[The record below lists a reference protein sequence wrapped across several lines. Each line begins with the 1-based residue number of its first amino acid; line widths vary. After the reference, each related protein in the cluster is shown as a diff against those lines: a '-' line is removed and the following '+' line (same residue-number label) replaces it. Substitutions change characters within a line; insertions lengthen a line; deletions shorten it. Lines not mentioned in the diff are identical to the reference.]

1 MRITVMNYTGTVGKT
16 TIATHLLSPRMGSAP
31 IIAVE
36 SINETAAGMGVAV
49 EQMKGD
55 KFREL
60 FQRMVVTEDLIVDVG
75 ASNIEDFLEGMSRL
89 DDSHV
94 EFDFFIVPV
103 TNGTKEQRET
113 ISMISTLATLGVPA
127 EKIRLLFNRVDSSV
141 EEEFHIL
148 LNYVGKNNNATV
160 NTQAAIYEN
169 GLFDL
174 LAIKKLS
181 IDKLLND
188 PKDYKSL
195 LREKKDAE
203 PKQRAFWAEMFG
215 LKLLAKGVN
224 KNLDSVYAALF
235 T

>member
-1 MRITVMNYTGTVGKT
+1 MNYTGTVGKT
-16 TIATHLLSPRMGSAP
+16 TIATHLLSPRMGGAP

-113 ISMISTLATLGVPA
+113 ISMISTLATLGVPP

-160 NTQAAIYEN
+160 NTHAAIYEN
-169 GLFDL
+169 ELFDL

-203 PKQRAFWAEMFG
+203 PKQRAFWAEMFS